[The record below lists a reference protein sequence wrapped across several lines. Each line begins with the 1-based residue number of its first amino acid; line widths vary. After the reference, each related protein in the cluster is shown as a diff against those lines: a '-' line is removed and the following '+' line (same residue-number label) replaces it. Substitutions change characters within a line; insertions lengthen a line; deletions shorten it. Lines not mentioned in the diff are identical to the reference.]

1 MDESKPFN
9 PTTDE
14 EHEPDSAEPQEDFA
28 ALLDASPQRRD
39 VSMERDKKVEGT
51 IVSIGEEWIFVDI
64 GAKSEGT
71 MAREELLDEDGAL
84 HVGVGDRITAYVVKI
99 ADGEVHL
106 SVKMTAAASDEA
118 AQDAYRSG
126 VPVEGLV
133 TGERKGGYTVRILGK
148 DAFCPYSLIDLQGRG
163 TAEQYLNKR
172 FLFRIAEYR
181 EGGRNVVVSRR
192 DILEEE
198 RRAELA
204 RLKETLQ
211 PGDTVEGVV
220 RNITDF
226 GAFVDLG
233 GIEGLIPMSELAWFR
248 VAKASD
254 IVTTGDRV
262 TVKVLDVNW
271 ETKRISLSLKQTVEN
286 PWDRAADMY
295 AEGRALSG
303 TVTKLMNFG
312 AFVELEPGVEGL
324 IHISRMGTGRRINH
338 PREVLQ
344 PGDAVDVTVVSVDR
358 ENRRIGLELNVVAD
372 EESAVQIN
380 VGDVVVGTVESVQ
393 EYGVFV
399 ALPGGKTGLLHVS
412 EIPDA
417 KRGDLKRRFPQG
429 SPIDV
434 EILEINPETNKIA
447 LSARRLLD
455 HREEAQFKDFVS
467 DKRGGRTFGTLGD
480 ILGEKLKR

>member
-1 MDESKPFN
+1 MDEPKPLN

-14 EHEPDSAEPQEDFA
+14 EQEADSAESLEDFA

-39 VSMERDKKVEGT
+39 VSIERDKKVEGT
-51 IVSIGEEWIFVDI
+51 IVSIGEEWVFVDI
-64 GAKSEGT
+64 GGKSEGAIT
-71 MAREELLDEDGAL
+71 REELLDENGVL
-84 HVGVGDRITAYVVKI
+84 PVTVGDRITAYVVKI
-99 ADGEVHL
+99 ADGEIHL

-118 AQDAYRSG
+118 ARDAYRSG

-133 TGERKGGYTVRILGK
+133 TGERKGGYTVRVLGK
-148 DAFCPYSLIDLQGRG
+148 DAFCPYSQIDLQGRG
-163 TAEQYLNKR
+163 TAEQYLDKR
-172 FLFRIAEYR
+172 FLFRIAEYK
-181 EGGRNVVVSRR
+181 EGGRNIVVSRR

-198 RRAELA
+198 RRREIA

-211 PGDTVEGVV
+211 PGDMLEGTV
-220 RNITDF
+220 RNVTDF
-226 GAFVDLG
+226 GAFVDIG

-254 IVTTGDRV
+254 IVHTGDRV

-286 PWDRAADMY
+286 PWDRAADIY
-295 AEGRALSG
+295 VEGKTLSG

-312 AFVELEPGVEGL
+312 AFVELEPGVEGM

-344 PGDAVDVTVVSVDR
+344 PGDMVDVTVVSVDR

-372 EESAVQIN
+372 EAPAVALN
-380 VGDVVVGTVESVQ
+380 VGEVVAGTVESVQ
-393 EYGVFV
+393 EYGIFV

-429 SPIDV
+429 SPIEV
-434 EILEINPETNKIA
+434 EILEINSETNKIA
-447 LSARRLLD
+447 LSARTLVQR
-455 HREEAQFKDFVS
+455 REDAQFKDFVS
-467 DKRGGRTFGTLGD
+467 DKRSGSSFGTLGD
-480 ILGEKLKR
+480 ILGEKLKK